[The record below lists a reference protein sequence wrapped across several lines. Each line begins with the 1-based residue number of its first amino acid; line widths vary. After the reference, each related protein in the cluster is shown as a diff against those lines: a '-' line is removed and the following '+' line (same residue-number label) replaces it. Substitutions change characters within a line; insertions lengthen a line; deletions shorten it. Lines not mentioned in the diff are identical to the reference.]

1 MSLSEFSL
9 IEHFFTAQSVRRDDV
24 AVGIGDDAAVLNVP
38 PDQQLIAA
46 VDTLVAGVHFPVT
59 ASASSIGHKSLA
71 VNLSDLAAMGARP
84 AWALLALTVPTLDE
98 LWVKEFARGFFALAE
113 RFNVTL
119 VGGDTTQG
127 PLSVSVQ
134 VFGTAPKGQ
143 AIQRRGAQPGDQ
155 IYVSGT
161 LGDAGLA
168 LRHILTENP
177 CPDVLAA
184 RLHSP
189 EPRVQ
194 LGVQLRGLASAAI
207 DISDGL
213 YADLGHILR
222 RSAVGARLRVDHLPR
237 SEAFQAQLS
246 SAEDDWYALPLMAG
260 DDYELC
266 FTIPLDQTA
275 TLHNQTDA
283 LQCPITYIGE
293 IVSEP
298 GLRCLYEDGRVYE
311 PPAGRGYEHFR
322 T

>member
-1 MSLSEFSL
+1 MSLTEFSL
-9 IEHFFTAQSVRRDDV
+9 IDRFFTTQAVARDDV
-24 AVGIGDDAAVLNVP
+24 EVGIGDDAAVLNVP
-38 PDQQLIAA
+38 PDQLLIAA
-46 VDTLVAGVHFPVT
+46 VDTLVAGVHFPAT
-59 ASASSIGHKSLA
+59 ASASSIGHKALA

-84 AWALLALTVPTLDE
+84 AWALLALTLPTPDE
-98 LWVKEFARGFFALAE
+98 TWVKDFAAGFFTLAE
-113 RFNVTL
+113 RFNVAL

-168 LRHILTENP
+168 LRHTLAGRP
-177 CPDVLAA
+177 CPETLAT

-213 YADLGHILR
+213 LADLGHILR
-222 RSAVGARLRVDHLPR
+222 RSAVGARLRVDHVPR
-237 SEAFQAQLS
+237 SADFQAQLT
-246 SAEDDWYALPLMAG
+246 SAEDAWYELPLTAG

-266 FTIPLDQTA
+266 FTIPLHHSAALHDQA
-275 TLHNQTDA
+275 DA
-283 LQCPITYIGE
+283 FQCPITQIGE
-293 IVSEP
+293 IVAEP
-298 GLRCLYEDGRVYE
+298 GLRCWYEDGRLYQ
-311 PPAGRGYEHFR
+311 PSGRGHEHFR